1 MDWKKRLLAAGIFL
15 ALLVFGTV
23 LPAERQAMAAETG
36 PGTLTVRLD
45 DIGTPKGGVGFTAYY
60 VGTLEGNQWKL
71 EESLRE
77 TGVDLNAMTYADE
90 WDTAALKLAR
100 AAAGTE
106 LGRQTGETDG
116 DGAFTMAGLPAGMYL
131 LVQNSGK
138 DTYGT
143 VSPFLTGLPSRDEDG
158 STRWE
163 LTVNPKAEVPPES
176 SGGRIEVTKRMGYLD
191 PELLEVMDLT
201 AEDAVYYV
209 GIFRDKK
216 GTVPYGT
223 DYLREIRIRKASS
236 GKAVFE
242 DLPAGTYYIFET
254 DRAGNPYEVDEVQYE
269 GTVSWVC
276 QIEDG
281 SSQEVT
287 LDGRSEAPAGSVA
300 LYNLYYERPDGF
312 SYNAYITIW
321 KTVLENGQETTA
333 DGTFYAGVFRDEE
346 GTELQELVELEQN
359 GAVTVEV
366 PLGGEKGDEEIT
378 YYIYETDEDG
388 NPVDKNT
395 FAYDVSGE
403 GGVTLTKGRLSGE
416 LTLTNTKNVPTVTP
430 TAAPT
435 VTPTTEPGV
444 TPTTPPG
451 ASIAPTPGS
460 TGAAAVRTGDDTP
473 VLLYLLAAV
482 CALGAIAGCFCI
494 AKGRKRRKGHE

>member
-1 MDWKKRLLAAGIFL
+1 MDWKKRLLALGLFL
-15 ALLVFGTV
+15 ALLTAGICM
-23 LPAERQAMAAETG
+23 PGQRQAMAAETG
-36 PGTLTVRLD
+36 PGTLKVQLD
-45 DIGTPKGGVGFTAYY
+45 DIGTPKESVGFTVYC
-60 VGTLEGNQWKL
+60 VGTLEENQWKL
-71 EESLRE
+71 EESLEE

-100 AAAGTE
+100 ASAAAGLE
-106 LGRQTGETDG
+106 RQTGETDG
-116 DGAFTMAGLPAGMYL
+116 DGAFTMTGLSAGMYL

-143 VSPFLTGLPSRDEDG
+143 VSPFLAGLPSRNEDG

-163 LTVNPKAEVPPES
+163 LTVHPKAEVPPES

-191 PELLEVMDLT
+191 PELLEVIDLT

-223 DYLREIRIRKASS
+223 DYLRKIRIQKASS

-254 DRAGNPYEVDEVQYE
+254 DKAGNPYEVDEVQHE
-269 GTVSWVC
+269 GIVSWAC

-300 LYNLYYERPDGF
+300 LYNLYHERPDGF
-312 SYNAYITIW
+312 SYNGYITIW
-321 KTVLENGQETTA
+321 KNVLENGQETTA
-333 DGTFYAGVFRDEE
+333 DETFYAGIFRDEE
-346 GTELQELVELEQN
+346 GKELQELVELEQN

-403 GGVTLTKGRLSGE
+403 GNVTLTKGRLSGE
-416 LTLTNTKNVPTVTP
+416 LALTNTKNVPTVTP

-435 VTPTTEPGV
+435 VTPTIEPGV

-451 ASIAPTPGS
+451 TTVPPTSGGT
-460 TGAAAVRTGDDTP
+460 TGTTAVRTGDDSP
-473 VLLYLLAAV
+473 ILLYILTAAIAFGV
-482 CALGAIAGCFCI
+482 IVGGAIFL
-494 AKGRKRRKGHE
+494 KGRKKHE